1 MSPAEKNHLGGDE
14 HGNCTLI
21 QKVIRFLGAATYDPL
36 AEMSISI
43 LCFGMVKMM
52 DAKSVIASH
61 IILLFAA
68 FMLTIGTVEGEEA
81 RKEIS
86 DNDVKELQGR
96 WELVVFELRDES
108 GHGVILPGTYHGD
121 LTIQGEEAIISLSLQ
136 GTNTKLSYRIIVDST
151 KQPKHIDRV
160 FRDKDGE
167 TSTER
172 GIYQINKTELIWC
185 VGRTGKSR
193 PSTFEKGV
201 YQVWK
206 RKTEK
211 VEGESGSAPAK
222 EGNTDEE
229 QSGREKGDLERLQGE
244 WILNV
249 VEHRGEYGKGS
260 FSPMESPVKLVI
272 RGKTATVHRTTQ
284 GISTT
289 YSYVIALDSSTQPKC
304 FDAHLQDDVTV
315 KGIYEIRGNTL
326 RRCLGLP
333 GGPRPENFDVG
344 VYYVW
349 QRVVAPTPAER
360 ERSECDVPVF
370 NTPGAGESDNCGGDA
385 ESGSPGGAMAS
396 PAEKKCP

>member
-1 MSPAEKNHLGGDE
+1 
-14 HGNCTLI
+14 
-21 QKVIRFLGAATYDPL
+21 
-36 AEMSISI
+36 
-43 LCFGMVKMM
+43 MM
-52 DAKSVIASH
+52 DVKSIIASH
-61 IILLFAA
+61 IILLIAA

-96 WELVVFELRDES
+96 WELVVYELRDES
-108 GHGVILPGTYHGD
+108 GHSVILPGTYDGD
-121 LTIQGEEAIISLSLQ
+121 MTIQGEEAIISLSLQ
-136 GTNTKLSYRIIVDST
+136 GTKTNLSYQIFVDST

-167 TSTER
+167 TSTVR

-185 VGRTGKSR
+185 VGRAGKSR
-193 PSTFEKGV
+193 PSTFENGV

-211 VEGESGSAPAK
+211 AEGESGSAPAK

-229 QSGREKGDLERLQGE
+229 HSGREKEDLERLQGE
-244 WILNV
+244 WILNL
-249 VEHRGEYGKGS
+249 VEHRGEYGKGTV
-260 FSPMESPVKLVI
+260 SPMESPVKLVI
-272 RGKTATVHRTTQ
+272 RGKTATVHRTAQ

-304 FDAHLQDDVTV
+304 FDVHLQDDVTV
-315 KGIYEIRGNTL
+315 KGIYELRGNTL

-349 QRVVAPTPAER
+349 QRVVAPITAER
-360 ERSECDVPVF
+360 EAMNVMFPSLIRLEPGKATTAGE
-370 NTPGAGESDNCGGDA
+370 TPSRAALGGAGT
-385 ESGSPGGAMAS
+385 S
-396 PAEKKCP
+396 PAEKRP